1 MNNVTYKPVKK
12 GIHAVVFRTAL
23 KKEKS
28 SNPKKIEQG
37 KCKLV
42 KTVIAEETFNE
53 WKAAYAW
60 GDQFL
65 V

>member
-1 MNNVTYKPVKK
+1 MNNVIYKLGKAGV
-12 GIHAVVFRTAL
+12 HVVVLRTAL

-42 KTVIAEETFNE
+42 KTVIAEETFDE
-53 WKAAYAW
+53 WEAAYAW

>member
-1 MNNVTYKPVKK
+1 MNNVTYKPVKA
-12 GIHAVVFRTAL
+12 GIHVVAFRTAL

-28 SNPKKIEQG
+28 NRANDLGRG
-37 KCKLV
+37 KYKV
-42 KTVIAEETFNE
+42 IKTVIAEETFDE
-53 WKAAYAW
+53 WEAAYAW

>member
-1 MNNVTYKPVKK
+1 MNNVTYKPVKE
-12 GIHAVVFRTAL
+12 GVHVVVLRTAL

-28 SNPKKIEQG
+28 NRANNSDRG

-42 KTVIAEETFNE
+42 KTVIAEETFDE
-53 WKAAYAW
+53 WEAAYAW
-60 GDQFL
+60 GNQFL